1 MTTLCQDCHS
11 DCVIAPAHFPRG
23 GSRPTSRIRFLYF
36 RFLDLVSLIAVTE
49 IDHATGLAPK
59 WRLRVVVVDDSPPV
73 LRQLIYLLGVEFDVV
88 GSAEEGQM
96 ALDVIQNTRP
106 DVVVLDLEMPLRNG
120 IEVTRELR
128 KLGPSPVV
136 VICSV
141 DTDPEIIEAALQ
153 AGALGYVSKMLL
165 TNDLV
170 RAVELAARG

>member
-1 MTTLCQDCHS
+1 M
-11 DCVIAPAHFPRG
+11 
-23 GSRPTSRIRFLYF
+23 
-36 RFLDLVSLIAVTE
+36 
-49 IDHATGLAPK
+49 
-59 WRLRVVVVDDSPPV
+59 RLRVVVVDDSPPV
-73 LRQLIYLLGVEFDVV
+73 LRQLIYLLGAEFDVV

-170 RAVELAARG
+170 RAVELAARGESFVSSS

>member
-1 MTTLCQDCHS
+1 VVLAPPVES
-11 DCVIAPAHFPRG
+11 DSYYP
-23 GSRPTSRIRFLYF
+23 
-36 RFLDLVSLIAVTE
+36 RFLDSVSLIDSTE
-49 IDHATGLAPK
+49 IDDATGLAPK
-59 WRLRVVVVDDSPPV
+59 MRLRVVVVDDSPPV
-73 LRQLIYLLGVEFDVV
+73 LRQLIYLLGTEFDVV

-170 RAVELAARG
+170 RAVELAARGESFVSSS

>member
-1 MTTLCQDCHS
+1 M
-11 DCVIAPAHFPRG
+11 
-23 GSRPTSRIRFLYF
+23 
-36 RFLDLVSLIAVTE
+36 
-49 IDHATGLAPK
+49 
-59 WRLRVVVVDDSPPV
+59 RLRVVVVDDSPPV

-165 TNDLV
+165 ANDLV
-170 RAVELAARG
+170 RAVELAARGESFVSSS

>member
-1 MTTLCQDCHS
+1 
-11 DCVIAPAHFPRG
+11 
-23 GSRPTSRIRFLYF
+23 
-36 RFLDLVSLIAVTE
+36 
-49 IDHATGLAPK
+49 
-59 WRLRVVVVDDSPPV
+59 
-73 LRQLIYLLGVEFDVV
+73 
-88 GSAEEGQM
+88 M

-170 RAVELAARG
+170 RAVELAARGESFVSSS